1 MVIHSK
7 TNGQALLFLLY
18 IVEKKTIIKNKTKQ
32 KKSKTK
38 NKKSLPLVSL
48 GQNHQNRL
56 QLSGME
62 EGWKLVF
69 QEHGFSEIW
78 EIA

>member
-1 MVIHSK
+1 MGHGNPLQNKWPSIAIFAVYS
-7 TNGQALLFLLY
+7 G
-18 IVEKKTIIKNKTKQ
+18 KKNIIK

-38 NKKSLPLVSL
+38 NKKSLSLVSL